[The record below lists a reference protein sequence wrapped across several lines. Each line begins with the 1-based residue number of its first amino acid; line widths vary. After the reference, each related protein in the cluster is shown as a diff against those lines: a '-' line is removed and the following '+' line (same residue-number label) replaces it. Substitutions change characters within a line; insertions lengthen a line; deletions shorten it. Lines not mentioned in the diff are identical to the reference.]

1 MCPNQTTEH
10 LSQAIQHVKKVKMSA
25 TQSCLTLCVPVDCST
40 PGSSVCGIL
49 QARILEWGAI
59 PFSRGCLLH
68 CRQILYRL
76 SYKGSPLYPLPPCPY
91 CISFTASGTSLSC
104 TEVLRRYL
112 QYCIG
117 ALAES
122 ALEFKRHW
130 QEWEPKRGPGLG
142 TLTAQ
147 GWGSGR
153 GLREDTGPV

>member
-68 CRQILYRL
+68 CRQILYCPSHQGSRL
-76 SYKGSPLYPLPPCPY
+76 LFILCVKLSPCDFHVLVILRPWTPERVKHL
-91 CISFTASGTSLSC
+91 SGVTQQNNLHTFLILIFCSKEGGIL
-104 TEVLRRYL
+104 LL
-112 QYCIG
+112 
-117 ALAES
+117 
-122 ALEFKRHW
+122 
-130 QEWEPKRGPGLG
+130 
-142 TLTAQ
+142 
-147 GWGSGR
+147 
-153 GLREDTGPV
+153 